1 MLRLAAACAAL
12 GGVLALDIAVPVDG
26 NDFLVSLRD
35 GLPPSEMASE
45 ARIGARAV
53 IDALRDAGGLG
64 GGCPADDRDCLVEI
78 VAGYIA
84 AREDATRVRWP
95 FEAAYGGPVPR
106 ATFQFVITALAAH
119 GVRGGLVEIGAKAGK
134 SFLALLEPW
143 WRSGMGGGGVA
154 VAIDV
159 WGDQDANPDRSGW
172 GGALSDPAAWGAGNR
187 AMLEEHVAAA
197 ARAVSDDALRDAVVL
212 LEHSSLDLAP
222 AALRAA
228 AGGEV
233 AVFSVDGCHTFACA
247 RSDLEL
253 AWAVLAP
260 RGVVVVDDYVAS
272 DEWPGVSFAVGAFL
286 AAHADAVPVAYGARR
301 LYLARAPAAPL
312 LFQIFRSFCGA
323 TAARRRVDV
332 DSVCTTR
339 AGTGPG
345 GADVLFVR
353 DGADPGSL

>member
-1 MLRLAAACAAL
+1 MAAA
-12 GGVLALDIAVPVDG
+12 
-26 NDFLVSLRD
+26 SL
-35 GLPPSEMASE
+35 S
-45 ARIGARAV
+45 
-53 IDALRDAGGLG
+53 
-64 GGCPADDRDCLVEI
+64 
-78 VAGYIA
+78 
-84 AREDATRVRWP
+84 
-95 FEAAYGGPVPR
+95 
-106 ATFQFVITALAAH
+106 
-119 GVRGGLVEIGAKAGK
+119 
-134 SFLALLEPW
+134 
-143 WRSGMGGGGVA
+143 RST
-154 VAIDV
+154 
-159 WGDQDANPDRSGW
+159 WGDQDANPDRRA
-172 GGALSDPAAWGAGNR
+172 GAEPPATRSRGRRQPRDARG
-187 AMLEEHVAAA
+187 HAAA
-197 ARAVSDDALRDAVVL
+197 AAPWATTLRDAVVL

-228 AGGEV
+228 AAAEV

-312 LFQIFRSFCGA
+312 VFQIFRSFCGA

>member
-1 MLRLAAACAAL
+1 MLQR
-12 GGVLALDIAVPVDG
+12 
-26 NDFLVSLRD
+26 
-35 GLPPSEMASE
+35 
-45 ARIGARAV
+45 RA
-53 IDALRDAGGLG
+53 
-64 GGCPADDRDCLVEI
+64 
-78 VAGYIA
+78 
-84 AREDATRVRWP
+84 
-95 FEAAYGGPVPR
+95 
-106 ATFQFVITALAAH
+106 
-119 GVRGGLVEIGAKAGK
+119 
-134 SFLALLEPW
+134 
-143 WRSGMGGGGVA
+143 
-154 VAIDV
+154 
-159 WGDQDANPDRSGW
+159 
-172 GGALSDPAAWGAGNR
+172 
-187 AMLEEHVAAA
+187 
-197 ARAVSDDALRDAVVL
+197 
-212 LEHSSLDLAP
+212 
-222 AALRAA
+222 
-228 AGGEV
+228 
-233 AVFSVDGCHTFACA
+233 
-247 RSDLEL
+247 SDLEL